1 LNRQNDLHG
10 GANFAL
16 NANLALNWRVLG
28 LLNLYRV
35 LVPLVL
41 LGLYFL
47 GGPRGLA
54 VESPQ
59 LFFYAVGFYLCFG
72 LLSVI
77 LVRRRLASAELQT
90 VVQATVDITVLMLV
104 LHASGG
110 VSGGL
115 GLLLLVP
122 VGSLAFLLPPRSAL
136 FLAAVTIIAVLAHTI
151 WQQLTG
157 RTDISAYA
165 TSGLLG
171 VVLFTIAAAAS
182 FVAVTMR
189 QSEDLVRQKDVD
201 LANMAELSQ
210 YIVQH
215 LRESL
220 LVVDGG
226 DRIRL
231 INESAAEILGDE
243 HAVPG
248 ALVGEV
254 SPRLLYSLTT
264 WRHNESLTTWRA
276 NERPDSSPSSFVAAD
291 GARLI
296 QPHFA
301 PLSGLAPGPT
311 LIFLEDTSLMA
322 ERVQQS
328 KLAALGRL
336 SASIAHEIRNP
347 VGAMSHAG
355 QLLAESPR
363 IGANERRLT
372 DIIRNNSERVSTIIN
387 NVLQLSRREPTKPTR
402 LNLGDWLDDFLREFC
417 ETMQVP
423 ATRIGIHEEAED
435 LEVRFDPSH
444 LHQVVWNLCDN
455 AIKYGEAR
463 DGIAVEIKLARLNP
477 SGRPYLEVADRGP
490 GIEKQSADR
499 IFEPFFTGR
508 KGGTGLGLFIARELC
523 QLNRAILLYEARS
536 GEPTRSIEAARIFE
550 PLRTGANPVLVGEPS
565 RIGETSRGGDTSR
578 GDVSLSAKPSLN
590 DVPRSPDGSI
600 FRIVFSDPQRWE
612 E

>member
-1 LNRQNDLHG
+1 MDAKPLNRHFDRDTSSKLD
-10 GANFAL
+10 
-16 NANLALNWRVLG
+16 LNWRVLG
-28 LLNLYRV
+28 ILNLYRV

-41 LGLYFL
+41 IGLYSL
-47 GGPRGLA
+47 GGGRGIAVDAPR
-54 VESPQ
+54 
-59 LFFYAVGFYLCFG
+59 LFFSAALVYLVFG
-72 LLSVI
+72 LFSII
-77 LVRRRLASAELQT
+77 LVRRQLGSAYVQT
-90 VVQATVDITVLMLV
+90 ILQATLDIVVLMLL
-104 LHASGG
+104 LHACGG
-110 VSGGL
+110 VASGL

-136 FLAAVTIIAVLAHTI
+136 FLAAVTVIALLAHTI

-157 RTDISAYA
+157 HVDMTTYA
-165 TSGLLG
+165 TAGLLG
-171 VVLFTIAAAAS
+171 IVLFTLAAAAS
-182 FVAVTMR
+182 FVAGNMR
-189 QSEDLVRQKDVD
+189 RSEDLVRQKDLD
-201 LANMAELSQ
+201 LANLAELSQ

-220 LVVDGG
+220 LVVDAA

-231 INESAAEILGDE
+231 INESAAEILGEE

-264 WRHNESLTTWRA
+264 WRQSEPA
-276 NERPDSSPSSFVAAD
+276 EGEPSSFVAAD

-301 PLSGLAPGPT
+301 PLGGVSPGPT

-322 ERVQQS
+322 ERVQQG

-355 QLLAESPR
+355 QLLAESPVM
-363 IGANERRLT
+363 GVDERRLT

-387 NVLQLSRREPTKPTR
+387 NVLQLSRREATKPTR
-402 LNLGDWLDDFLREFC
+402 LMLGDWLEDFLDEFC
-417 ETMQVP
+417 DTMQVP
-423 ATRIGIHEEAED
+423 MTQIAVVEETDD
-435 LEVRFDPSH
+435 LEVRIDPTH

-455 AIKYGEAR
+455 ALKYGELR
-463 DGIAVEIKLARLNP
+463 EGQSLEIRLGRLAP
-477 SGRPYLEVADRGP
+477 SSRPYLEVADRGP
-490 GIEKQSADR
+490 GIDVKAVER

-523 QLNRAILLYEARS
+523 QLNRAVLLYE
-536 GEPTRSIEAARIFE
+536 P
-550 PLRTGANPVLVGEPS
+550 
-565 RIGETSRGGDTSR
+565 RGGD
-578 GDVSLSAKPSLN
+578 
-590 DVPRSPDGSI
+590 GST

>member
-1 LNRQNDLHG
+1 LNRAIERSTHQG
-10 GANFAL
+10 P
-16 NANLALNWRVLG
+16 ALNWRVLG

-35 LVPLVL
+35 LAPLVL
-41 LGLYFL
+41 LALYPL
-47 GGPRGLA
+47 GSARGFT
-54 VESPQ
+54 VDSPQ
-59 LFFYAVGFYLCFG
+59 LFFGATVAYLCFG
-72 LLSVI
+72 LGNTV
-77 LVRRRLASAELQT
+77 LVRRRLASLYVQT
-90 VVQATVDITVLMLV
+90 LLQATVDLTLLMLL
-104 LHASGG
+104 LHACGG
-110 VSGGL
+110 ISSGL
-115 GLLLLVP
+115 GLLLLLP
-122 VGSLAFLLPPRSAL
+122 VGGLAFLLPPRSAL
-136 FLAAVTIIAVLAHTI
+136 FLAAVAAIAVLGDTI
-151 WQQLTG
+151 WQQLSG
-157 RTDISAYA
+157 HTDIVSYA
-165 TSGLLG
+165 NAGLLG

-182 FVAVTMR
+182 FVASRMR
-189 QSEDLVRQKDVD
+189 ESEDLVRQKDVD
-201 LANMAELSQ
+201 LANLAELSQ

-220 LVVDGG
+220 LVVDAA
-226 DRIRL
+226 DKIRL
-231 INESAAEILGDE
+231 INESAAEILGDDN
-243 HAVPG
+243 AVPG

-264 WRHNESLTTWRA
+264 WRQR
-276 NERPDSSPSSFVAAD
+276 ERGENSPSSFVAAD
-291 GARLI
+291 GARVI

-301 PLSGLAPGPT
+301 PLGGLSPGPT

-322 ERVQQS
+322 ERVQQG

-355 QLLAESPR
+355 QLLAESPN
-363 IGANERRLT
+363 IGPDERRLT

-387 NVLQLSRREPTKPTR
+387 NVLQLSRREATKPTR
-402 LNLGDWLDDFLREFC
+402 LTLGDWMEEFLPEFC

-423 ATRIGIHEEAED
+423 RNRIRIHEEANE

-463 DGIAVEIKLARLNP
+463 GGISVEIMLGRLNP
-477 SGRPYLEVADRGP
+477 SYRPFLEVADRGP
-490 GIEKQSADR
+490 GIEPGAVDR

-523 QLNRAILLYEARS
+523 QLNRAILLYE
-536 GEPTRSIEAARIFE
+536 P
-550 PLRTGANPVLVGEPS
+550 
-565 RIGETSRGGDTSR
+565 RGGD
-578 GDVSLSAKPSLN
+578 
-590 DVPRSPDGSI
+590 GSV

>member
-1 LNRQNDLHG
+1 MNPFNRSSDRSNG
-10 GANFAL
+10 SK
-16 NANLALNWRVLG
+16 LALNWRVLG

-41 LGLYFL
+41 ISLYSL
-47 GGPRGLA
+47 GGGRGIA
-54 VESPQ
+54 VDSQQ
-59 LFFYAVGFYLCFG
+59 LFFGAAIFYLLFG
-72 LLSVI
+72 LVSVV
-77 LVRRRLASAELQT
+77 LVRRRLASAHIQTILQ
-90 VVQATVDITVLMLV
+90 ASLDIIVLMLL
-104 LHASGG
+104 LHACGG
-110 VSGGL
+110 VAGGL

-122 VGSLAFLLPPRSAL
+122 VGALAFLLPPRSAL
-136 FLAAVTIIAVLAHTI
+136 FLAAVTVILVLAHTI

-157 RTDISAYA
+157 HADITAYA
-165 TSGLLG
+165 TAGLLG
-171 VVLFTIAAAAS
+171 VVLFTVAAS
-182 FVAVTMR
+182 ASVVASRMR
-189 QSEDLVRQKDVD
+189 ESEDLVRQKDVD
-201 LANMAELSQ
+201 LANLAELSQ

-220 LVVDGG
+220 LVVDAA

-243 HAVPG
+243 RAVPG

-254 SPRLLYSLTT
+254 SPRLLYSLST
-264 WRHNESLTTWRA
+264 WRHSQRDDDA
-276 NERPDSSPSSFVAAD
+276 PSGFVAAD

-301 PLSGLAPGPT
+301 PLAGTSPGPT

-363 IGANERRLT
+363 IGPDERRLT

-387 NVLQLSRREPTKPTR
+387 NVLQLSRRDPTKPTR
-402 LNLGDWLDDFLREFC
+402 LLLGDWLEDFIGEFS
-417 ETMQVP
+417 ETMQVSK
-423 ATRIGIHEEAED
+423 AQIGVHEEADD

-455 AIKYGEAR
+455 AIKYGEVR
-463 DGIAVEIKLARLNP
+463 GGISVEIKLSRLNP
-477 SGRPYLEVADRGP
+477 STRPFLEIADRGP
-490 GIEKQSADR
+490 GIEPQVVDR
-499 IFEPFFTGR
+499 IFEPFFTSR

-523 QLNRAILLYEARS
+523 QLNRAVLLYE
-536 GEPTRSIEAARIFE
+536 
-550 PLRTGANPVLVGEPS
+550 
-565 RIGETSRGGDTSR
+565 
-578 GDVSLSAKPSLN
+578 
-590 DVPRSPDGSI
+590 PRDGDGSV